1 MPFGQVVVGPPGSGK
16 TTYCWGAYQ
25 FLTASGRKV
34 AVVNLDP
41 ANDHIPYPCAI
52 NIADL
57 ITLED
62 TMNDLKL
69 GPNGGIM
76 FCVEYLLKNVDWLLE
91 KLDELKGKWVPCA
104 WFVF

>member
-1 MPFGQVVVGPPGSGK
+1 M
-16 TTYCWGAYQ
+16 
-25 FLTASGRKV
+25 
-34 AVVNLDP
+34 VNLDP